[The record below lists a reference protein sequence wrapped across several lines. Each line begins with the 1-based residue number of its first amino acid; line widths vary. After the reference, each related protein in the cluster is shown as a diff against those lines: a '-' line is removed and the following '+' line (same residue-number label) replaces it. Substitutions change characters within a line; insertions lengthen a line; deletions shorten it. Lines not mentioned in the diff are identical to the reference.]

1 MDGTFKCINVKF
13 LAVSLCKGMSLFFKT
28 HAMKIETKIYDSSGM
43 LNLTTHFYVIYP
55 CGCMYM

>member
-13 LAVSLCKGMSLFFKT
+13 LIWKIAVSLCKGMSLFFKT

-43 LNLTTHFYVIYP
+43 LNLTTHLELST
-55 CGCMYM
+55 